1 MAARLDGS
9 FAVAGLS
16 QDWLKGYDGID
27 WSNRFASQFVFG
39 TDNAGWMNFQGLNET
54 STTPV
59 ALSSSGH

>member
-27 WSNRFASQFVFG
+27 LSQSFSSQFVFG
-39 TDNAGWMNFQGLNET
+39 TDNAGWIHFQGLNET
-54 STTPV
+54 STK
-59 ALSSSGH
+59 